1 MICRKCKSISGN
13 FIVKKG
19 KLNFLPWHTAIP
31 QSSLWHGTS
40 KLKLF
45 QKEEDEYKKGG
56 YSHDRYKRN
65 GKKTKAVNIFE
76 PHSRRN
82 TIFEMDKLGNDL
94 KHNYIYIPNKL
105 LSNHSPLDLAIKWL
119 SPMSNQTLILTSI
132 SNTDWIE

>member
-40 KLKLF
+40 KLKLL
-45 QKEEDEYKKGG
+45 QEEEDAHKKGG

-82 TIFEMDKLGNDL
+82 TILEENKDL
-94 KHNYIYIPNKL
+94 KHNYIHIPNKWI
-105 LSNHSPLDLAIKWL
+105 SNHISLDLAIKWL
-119 SPMSNQTLILTSI
+119 SPMSNQTLSLTSI
-132 SNTDWIE
+132 SNTIE